1 MTESHQVYQILKD
14 LWFWTPPPPRNIEVS
29 YVYIKKNMFNYGIHS
44 RTAFLNKIV
53 WKWKCFLCDGM
64 CNVEE

>member
-1 MTESHQVYQILKD
+1 
-14 LWFWTPPPPRNIEVS
+14 
-29 YVYIKKNMFNYGIHS
+29 MFNYGIHS

-64 CNVEE
+64 CNVKEENSFSEYYKVIINLVNLVGACVRGQIH